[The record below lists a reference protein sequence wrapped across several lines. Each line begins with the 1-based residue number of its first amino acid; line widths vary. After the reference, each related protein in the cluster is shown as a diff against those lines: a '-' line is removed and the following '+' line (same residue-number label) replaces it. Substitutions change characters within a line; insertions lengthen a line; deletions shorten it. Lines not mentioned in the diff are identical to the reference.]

1 MIGITSHRVSKHISA
16 LEWPPRATPPPS
28 RAIVVKA
35 MLLHYV
41 GVFPDSQVSKN
52 MLELNPKRTA
62 NSPAQVGGKNPQ
74 SSRLLLALVLL
85 LAALAAVLVK
95 DRDFWFGAGSSTID
109 AYVPETSTLA
119 QPASKVAETPRPV
132 QKHTTSKLITSAV
145 NTQPVTPADTP
156 AVTTKRTILPPLDV
170 EVVAG
175 SAHKNIHP
183 GSNATRLEI
192 ENSTAT
198 AKPAM
203 KAATNAAEHQALPA
217 DASQPIYPPLAQH
230 MNVQGS
236 VVLQAVINTDGV
248 IQNLQILKG
257 PAILAKAAEQA
268 VREWRFK
275 PIVQNGQAVESKAT
289 ITVNFTIK
297 VADNSA
303 ETTVAEMQTSDRLV
317 ISR

>member
-1 MIGITSHRVSKHISA
+1 MPPLT
-16 LEWPPRATPPPS
+16 PPRA
-28 RAIVVKA
+28 IVGKNT
-35 MLLHYV
+35 LLHYV

-62 NSPAQVGGKNPQ
+62 NSPGPASQGNPQ
-74 SSRLLLALVLL
+74 SRRLLLALVLL

-109 AYVPETSTLA
+109 AYVPETSTPA
-119 QPASKVAETPRPV
+119 EPASRSAEPPRTV
-132 QKHTTSKLITSAV
+132 QKHSTSKQITSAV
-145 NTQPVTPADTP
+145 NNQLATPAEAP
-156 AVTTKRTILPPLDV
+156 AVTTKRTVLPPLDV

-183 GSNATRLEI
+183 GTNATRLEI
-192 ENSTAT
+192 GDSETTANT
-198 AKPAM
+198 TM
-203 KAATNAAEHQALPA
+203 KAATNAAERQSLSA
-217 DASQPIYPPLAQH
+217 DASKPIYPPLAQH

-236 VVLQAVINTDGV
+236 VVLQALIGADGV

-257 PAILAKAAEQA
+257 PAILARAAEQA

-303 ETTVAEMQTSDRLV
+303 ETTVAEMQAADRLV

>member
-1 MIGITSHRVSKHISA
+1 M
-16 LEWPPRATPPPS
+16 LPNPPPG
-28 RAIVVKA
+28 AIVGKA
-35 MLLHYV
+35 TLMHYV

-62 NSPAQVGGKNPQ
+62 NSPASVGKGSKQ

-85 LAALAAVLVK
+85 LAALAAVLIK
-95 DRDFWFGAGSSTID
+95 DRDFWFGANTSTIE
-109 AYVPETSTLA
+109 AYVPETSTSA
-119 QPASKVAETPRPV
+119 QPAAKTAEVARPVQTRTSRKQTAPAVQSQLPTQAETPA
-132 QKHTTSKLITSAV
+132 I
-145 NTQPVTPADTP
+145 
-156 AVTTKRTILPPLDV
+156 TTKRTVIPPLDV

-183 GSNATRLEI
+183 GSNTTRLEI
-192 ENSTAT
+192 GNSGMP

-203 KAATNAAEHQALPA
+203 KAATNAAEHQALAA

-236 VVLQAVINTDGV
+236 VVLQALINTDGV

-257 PAILAKAAEQA
+257 PAILARAAEQA

-303 ETTVAEMQTSDRLV
+303 ETTVAEMQAAERLT